1 MEINTTSGLY
11 TVVVSNLTKSIMK
24 YLILIFFCL
33 SIQSC
38 AQDCENVYFTEN
50 DKTWFTNYN
59 VGEKLIFKSQ
69 ENDLDTIF
77 IINKVMKEPNGNC
90 KTFVSGGFD
99 REFARID
106 YKMKKDSL
114 KTIEDYFIQ
123 INANEK
129 KKDASPVIRLLNLEF
144 SSFNNILPKT
154 KQSELKTEWKN
165 VYTFN
170 KDNCPYS
177 NLNGKFGL
185 TEFEWD
191 KEYGLVSYTNDKGER
206 WILIK
211 KE

>member
-1 MEINTTSGLY
+1 
-11 TVVVSNLTKSIMK
+11 MK
-24 YLILIFFCL
+24 YIILIFFCIA
-33 SIQSC
+33 IQSC

-50 DKTWFTNYN
+50 DKTWFSNYN
-59 VGEKLIFKSQ
+59 VGDKLIFKSQ
-69 ENDLDTIF
+69 KNDLDTLLIT
-77 IINKVMKEPNGNC
+77 NKVMKEPQGNC

-106 YKMKKDSL
+106 YKMKKDAL
-114 KTIEDYFIQ
+114 NTIEDYFIQ

-129 KKDASPVIRLLNLEF
+129 KKDASPVIRLLNFEF
-144 SSFNNILPKT
+144 SSFNNILPKK

-191 KEYGLVSYTNDKGER
+191 KEYGLISYENNKGEK

>member
-1 MEINTTSGLY
+1 
-11 TVVVSNLTKSIMK
+11 MK
-24 YLILIFFCL
+24 YLILIIICVI
-33 SIQSC
+33 IQSC
-38 AQDCENVYFTEN
+38 GSDCTNVYFTEN
-50 DKTWFTNYN
+50 DKTWFNNYEAGN
-59 VGEKLIFKSQ
+59 KLIFKSQ
-69 ENDLDTIF
+69 LNDFDTIF
-77 IINKVMKEPNGNC
+77 ITNKITKEPKGECNP
-90 KTFVSGGFD
+90 FVSNFD
-99 REFARID
+99 KEFARID
-106 YKMKKDSL
+106 YKIKKDTFNL
-114 KTIEDYFIQ
+114 VEDYFIQ

-170 KDNCPYS
+170 KNNCPYS

-191 KEYGLVSYTNDKGER
+191 KEFGLISYTNEKGEK
-206 WILIK
+206 WTLIK

>member
-1 MEINTTSGLY
+1 
-11 TVVVSNLTKSIMK
+11 MK